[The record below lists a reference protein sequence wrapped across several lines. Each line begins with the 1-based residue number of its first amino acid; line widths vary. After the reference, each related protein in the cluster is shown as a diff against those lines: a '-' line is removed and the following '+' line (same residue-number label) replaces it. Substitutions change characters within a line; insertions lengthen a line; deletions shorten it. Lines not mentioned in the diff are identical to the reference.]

1 MIQQKITEIAEILGW
16 SVDFSEPQNGKTDVN
31 FAKYTSYGQ
40 DFNFSVELEDDDME
54 AFIDNIH
61 EYYENFDVDE
71 EAYIWIGSDGH
82 GKNGAPYHIADIVKD
97 MEEAEVM
104 MADLYEAFRQYY
116 SQLELQAV
124 LQLNSI
130 STAYAKTFS
139 VSISTG
145 ANTLPPEVISAE
157 TFVSHHF
164 MRHMD

>member
-104 MADLYEAFRQYY
+104 MADLYHPKLFRQRP
-116 SQLELQAV
+116 LRH
-124 LQLNSI
+124 
-130 STAYAKTFS
+130 
-139 VSISTG
+139 
-145 ANTLPPEVISAE
+145 SAPCLLW
-157 TFVSHHF
+157 TSWLYRPFPLLS
-164 MRHMD
+164 

>member
-16 SVDFSEPQNGKTDVN
+16 SVDLSEPQNGKTDVN

-124 LQLNSI
+124 
-130 STAYAKTFS
+130 
-139 VSISTG
+139 
-145 ANTLPPEVISAE
+145 
-157 TFVSHHF
+157 
-164 MRHMD
+164 

>member
-1 MIQQKITEIAEILGW
+1 MIQQKIREIAEILGW

-54 AFIDNIH
+54 AFIDNIQ

-124 LQLNSI
+124 
-130 STAYAKTFS
+130 
-139 VSISTG
+139 
-145 ANTLPPEVISAE
+145 
-157 TFVSHHF
+157 
-164 MRHMD
+164 

>member
-1 MIQQKITEIAEILGW
+1 MVQQKITEIAEILGW
-16 SVDFSEPQNGKTDVN
+16 SVDFSESQNGKTDVN

-124 LQLNSI
+124 
-130 STAYAKTFS
+130 
-139 VSISTG
+139 
-145 ANTLPPEVISAE
+145 
-157 TFVSHHF
+157 
-164 MRHMD
+164 

>member
-1 MIQQKITEIAEILGW
+1 MIQQKITEIAKILGW

-40 DFNFSVELEDDDME
+40 DFNFSVELEDGDME

-116 SQLELQAV
+116 SQLEFQTV
-124 LQLNSI
+124 
-130 STAYAKTFS
+130 
-139 VSISTG
+139 
-145 ANTLPPEVISAE
+145 
-157 TFVSHHF
+157 
-164 MRHMD
+164 

>member
-31 FAKYTSYGQ
+31 FAKYTSCGQ

-82 GKNGAPYHIADIVKD
+82 GKNGAPYHI
-97 MEEAEVM
+97 
-104 MADLYEAFRQYY
+104 
-116 SQLELQAV
+116 
-124 LQLNSI
+124 
-130 STAYAKTFS
+130 T
-139 VSISTG
+139 
-145 ANTLPPEVISAE
+145 TLPI
-157 TFVSHHF
+157 
-164 MRHMD
+164 

>member
-1 MIQQKITEIAEILGW
+1 MIQQKITEISEILGW

-40 DFNFSVELEDDDME
+40 DFNFSVELEGGDME

-116 SQLELQAV
+116 SQLELQTV
-124 LQLNSI
+124 
-130 STAYAKTFS
+130 
-139 VSISTG
+139 
-145 ANTLPPEVISAE
+145 
-157 TFVSHHF
+157 
-164 MRHMD
+164 

>member
-104 MADLYEAFRQYY
+104 MADLYEAFKQYY

-124 LQLNSI
+124 CQ
-130 STAYAKTFS
+130 
-139 VSISTG
+139 
-145 ANTLPPEVISAE
+145 
-157 TFVSHHF
+157 
-164 MRHMD
+164 

>member
-1 MIQQKITEIAEILGW
+1 MIQQKITEIVEILGW

-82 GKNGAPYHIADIVKD
+82 GKYGAPYHIADIVKD

-124 LQLNSI
+124 
-130 STAYAKTFS
+130 
-139 VSISTG
+139 
-145 ANTLPPEVISAE
+145 
-157 TFVSHHF
+157 
-164 MRHMD
+164 

>member
-1 MIQQKITEIAEILGW
+1 MERWFLRATKRQDRCKLRQI
-16 SVDFSEPQNGKTDVN
+16 
-31 FAKYTSYGQ
+31 YSYGQ

-124 LQLNSI
+124 WQ
-130 STAYAKTFS
+130 
-139 VSISTG
+139 
-145 ANTLPPEVISAE
+145 
-157 TFVSHHF
+157 
-164 MRHMD
+164 

>member
-16 SVDFSEPQNGKTDVN
+16 SVDFSESQNGRTDVN

-124 LQLNSI
+124 
-130 STAYAKTFS
+130 
-139 VSISTG
+139 
-145 ANTLPPEVISAE
+145 
-157 TFVSHHF
+157 
-164 MRHMD
+164 

>member
-1 MIQQKITEIAEILGW
+1 MIQQKITEIAETLGW
-16 SVDFSEPQNGKTDVN
+16 SVDFSEPHNGSIDVN

-97 MEEAEVM
+97 MEEAEAM
-104 MADLYEAFRQYY
+104 IADLYEAFKQYE
-116 SQLELQAV
+116 SQLEIQAV
-124 LQLNSI
+124 
-130 STAYAKTFS
+130 
-139 VSISTG
+139 
-145 ANTLPPEVISAE
+145 
-157 TFVSHHF
+157 
-164 MRHMD
+164 

>member
-1 MIQQKITEIAEILGW
+1 MIQKKITEIAEILGW

-40 DFNFSVELEDDDME
+40 DFNFSVELENDDME

-82 GKNGAPYHIADIVKD
+82 GKNGAPYRIADIVKD

-104 MADLYEAFRQYY
+104 MADLYEAFRQCY
-116 SQLELQAV
+116 SQVELQTV
-124 LQLNSI
+124 
-130 STAYAKTFS
+130 
-139 VSISTG
+139 
-145 ANTLPPEVISAE
+145 
-157 TFVSHHF
+157 
-164 MRHMD
+164 

>member
-104 MADLYEAFRQYY
+104 MADLYHPKLFRQRP
-116 SQLELQAV
+116 LRH
-124 LQLNSI
+124 
-130 STAYAKTFS
+130 
-139 VSISTG
+139 
-145 ANTLPPEVISAE
+145 SAPCLLW
-157 TFVSHHF
+157 TNWLYHPFPLLS
-164 MRHMD
+164 

>member
-104 MADLYEAFRQYY
+104 MADLYEDNIIHSWNFKPYDNRT
-116 SQLELQAV
+116 
-124 LQLNSI
+124 I
-130 STAYAKTFS
+130 S
-139 VSISTG
+139 
-145 ANTLPPEVISAE
+145 LPPMSKH
-157 TFVSHHF
+157 SQ
-164 MRHMD
+164 

>member
-82 GKNGAPYHIADIVKD
+82 GKNGAPYHIADIVLLHIFKS
-97 MEEAEVM
+97 VVC
-104 MADLYEAFRQYY
+104 LYRNLRKNHAN
-116 SQLELQAV
+116 
-124 LQLNSI
+124 NSFLRRKSI
-130 STAYAKTFS
+130 FS
-139 VSISTG
+139 VENYRFIHP
-145 ANTLPPEVISAE
+145 LYAE
-157 TFVSHHF
+157 
-164 MRHMD
+164 

>member
-16 SVDFSEPQNGKTDVN
+16 SVDFSELQNGKTDVN

-116 SQLELQAV
+116 SQLELQTV
-124 LQLNSI
+124 
-130 STAYAKTFS
+130 
-139 VSISTG
+139 
-145 ANTLPPEVISAE
+145 
-157 TFVSHHF
+157 
-164 MRHMD
+164 

>member
-16 SVDFSEPQNGKTDVN
+16 SVDFSESQNGKTDVN

-40 DFNFSVELEDDDME
+40 DFNFSVKLEDDDME

-61 EYYENFDVDE
+61 EYYGNFDVDE

-124 LQLNSI
+124 
-130 STAYAKTFS
+130 
-139 VSISTG
+139 
-145 ANTLPPEVISAE
+145 
-157 TFVSHHF
+157 
-164 MRHMD
+164 

>member
-1 MIQQKITEIAEILGW
+1 MIQQKITEIVEILGW

-124 LQLNSI
+124 
-130 STAYAKTFS
+130 
-139 VSISTG
+139 
-145 ANTLPPEVISAE
+145 
-157 TFVSHHF
+157 
-164 MRHMD
+164 

>member
-16 SVDFSEPQNGKTDVN
+16 SVDFSEQQNGKTDVN

-124 LQLNSI
+124 
-130 STAYAKTFS
+130 
-139 VSISTG
+139 
-145 ANTLPPEVISAE
+145 
-157 TFVSHHF
+157 
-164 MRHMD
+164 

>member
-16 SVDFSEPQNGKTDVN
+16 SVDFSETQNGKTDVN

-124 LQLNSI
+124 
-130 STAYAKTFS
+130 
-139 VSISTG
+139 
-145 ANTLPPEVISAE
+145 
-157 TFVSHHF
+157 
-164 MRHMD
+164 

>member
-16 SVDFSEPQNGKTDVN
+16 SVDFSESQNGKTDVN
-31 FAKYTSYGQ
+31 FAKYTPYGQ

-124 LQLNSI
+124 
-130 STAYAKTFS
+130 
-139 VSISTG
+139 
-145 ANTLPPEVISAE
+145 
-157 TFVSHHF
+157 
-164 MRHMD
+164 

>member
-31 FAKYTSYGQ
+31 FAKYTSCGQ

-61 EYYENFDVDE
+61 ENFDVDE
-71 EAYIWIGSDGH
+71 EAYIWIDSDGH

-104 MADLYEAFRQYY
+104 MADLYEAFRQFY
-116 SQLELQAV
+116 SQLELQDV
-124 LQLNSI
+124 
-130 STAYAKTFS
+130 
-139 VSISTG
+139 
-145 ANTLPPEVISAE
+145 
-157 TFVSHHF
+157 
-164 MRHMD
+164 

>member
-16 SVDFSEPQNGKTDVN
+16 SVDFSESQNGKTDVN

-116 SQLELQAV
+116 SQLELQTV
-124 LQLNSI
+124 
-130 STAYAKTFS
+130 
-139 VSISTG
+139 
-145 ANTLPPEVISAE
+145 
-157 TFVSHHF
+157 
-164 MRHMD
+164 

>member
-16 SVDFSEPQNGKTDVN
+16 SFDFSEPQNGKTDVN

-97 MEEAEVM
+97 MEEAGVM
-104 MADLYEAFRQYY
+104 MADLYEAFRQFY
-116 SQLELQAV
+116 SQLELQDV
-124 LQLNSI
+124 
-130 STAYAKTFS
+130 
-139 VSISTG
+139 
-145 ANTLPPEVISAE
+145 
-157 TFVSHHF
+157 
-164 MRHMD
+164 

>member
-16 SVDFSEPQNGKTDVN
+16 SVDLSEPQNGKTDVN

-104 MADLYEAFRQYY
+104 IADLYEAFKQYY

-124 LQLNSI
+124 
-130 STAYAKTFS
+130 
-139 VSISTG
+139 
-145 ANTLPPEVISAE
+145 
-157 TFVSHHF
+157 
-164 MRHMD
+164 

>member
-1 MIQQKITEIAEILGW
+1 MIQQKITEIAEMLGW
-16 SVDFSEPQNGKTDVN
+16 SVDFSKPQNGKTDVN

-124 LQLNSI
+124 
-130 STAYAKTFS
+130 
-139 VSISTG
+139 
-145 ANTLPPEVISAE
+145 
-157 TFVSHHF
+157 
-164 MRHMD
+164 

>member
-16 SVDFSEPQNGKTDVN
+16 SVDFSESQNGKTDVN

-82 GKNGAPYHIADIVKD
+82 GKNGAPYHITDIVKD

-104 MADLYEAFRQYY
+104 MADLYEAFRQFY

-124 LQLNSI
+124 
-130 STAYAKTFS
+130 
-139 VSISTG
+139 
-145 ANTLPPEVISAE
+145 
-157 TFVSHHF
+157 
-164 MRHMD
+164 

>member
-1 MIQQKITEIAEILGW
+1 MIQQKITEIAEIAEILGW
-16 SVDFSEPQNGKTDVN
+16 SVDFSEPQTGKTDVN

-124 LQLNSI
+124 
-130 STAYAKTFS
+130 
-139 VSISTG
+139 
-145 ANTLPPEVISAE
+145 
-157 TFVSHHF
+157 
-164 MRHMD
+164 

>member
-16 SVDFSEPQNGKTDVN
+16 SVDFSESQNGKTDVN

-40 DFNFSVELEDDDME
+40 DFNFSVELEGDDME

-124 LQLNSI
+124 
-130 STAYAKTFS
+130 
-139 VSISTG
+139 
-145 ANTLPPEVISAE
+145 
-157 TFVSHHF
+157 
-164 MRHMD
+164 